1 MALRKSGE
9 DYLEAILV
17 IGKRKPQV
25 RSIDVANELGFSKPS
40 VSRAMSLLKDGGF
53 ITVERDG
60 SLILTEIGKEKAED
74 VYSRHCLLTEFFR
87 DILGVSEESS
97 AEDGITSQYSVLTR
111 ASSALTPLCPLML
124 MLPGPLSLRDRIS
137 GRAACLSCPVS
148 GETRRQSQTVR
159 PPQEI

>member
-53 ITVERDG
+53 ITVDKDG
-60 SLILTEIGKEKAED
+60 SLLLTDIGREKAED

-97 AEDGITSQYSVLTR
+97 AEDACEVEHVISAETYERLT
-111 ASSALTPLCPLML
+111 
-124 MLPGPLSLRDRIS
+124 DF
-137 GRAACLSCPVS
+137 VKKYNK
-148 GETRRQSQTVR
+148 Q
-159 PPQEI
+159 